1 MQWYLMAFRK
11 YAQIAGRSRRAEY
24 WMFVLVN
31 ALVSIG
37 LLFATGSFRDEPSAL
52 GSIVYLGYTLATIV
66 PGFTVTVRRLHDTG
80 RSGWWFLIGLVP
92 LVGAIVLLVFL
103 VQDGQPDDNEFGA
116 NPKSAYA

>member
-103 VQDGQPDDNEFGA
+103 VQDGQPGDNDFGA

>member
-24 WMFVLVN
+24 WMFVLIN

-37 LLFATGSFRDEPSAL
+37 LLFATGSFRDEPSVV
-52 GSIVYLGYTLATIV
+52 GSFVYLGYTLATIV
-66 PGFTVTVRRLHDTG
+66 PGFAVTVRRLHDTG

-103 VQDGQPDDNEFGA
+103 VQDGQPGDNDFGA

>member
-24 WMFVLVN
+24 WMFTLVN
-31 ALVSIG
+31 TIVMIALMVVS
-37 LLFATGSFRDEPSAL
+37 GSFDDAPSL
-52 GSIVYLGYTLATIV
+52 GGSLLHLAYVAATII

-80 RSGWWFLIGLVP
+80 RSGWWFLIGFIP

-103 VQDGQPDDNEFGA
+103 AQDGQPGDNEFGA
-116 NPKSAYA
+116 NPKSAFA